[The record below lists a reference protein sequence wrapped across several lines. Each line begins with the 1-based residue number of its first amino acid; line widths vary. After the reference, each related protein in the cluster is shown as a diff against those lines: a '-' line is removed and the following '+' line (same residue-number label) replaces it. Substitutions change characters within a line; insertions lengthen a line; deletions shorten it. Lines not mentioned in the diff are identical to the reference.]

1 MRKYM
6 YTHVHVY
13 ICETSLRM
21 KRRKDRA
28 GNLLPRIEDTGLK
41 VD

>member
-13 ICETSLRM
+13 IYEVNLRM
-21 KRRKDRA
+21 KQRKDRA
-28 GNLLPRIEDTGLK
+28 GNLLPRIEDTGIK